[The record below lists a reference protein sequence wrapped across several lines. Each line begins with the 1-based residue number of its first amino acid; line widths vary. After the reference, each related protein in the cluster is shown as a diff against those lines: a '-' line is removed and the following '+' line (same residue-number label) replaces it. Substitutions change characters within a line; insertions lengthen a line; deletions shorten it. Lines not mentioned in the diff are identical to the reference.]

1 MHIALAVLLAALT
14 LTACSKENSMPTV
27 PDLATVRANLAFT
40 CVYEADHL
48 PPLDPE
54 ADVLFKYA
62 RYLQK
67 LEGPKDF
74 DDVARYYRIAAA
86 HGHYKAN
93 SNLQKLVSEGMASSP
108 LPQRESVA
116 LASQLIDAGVP
127 SGYYGIGYY
136 LNLGYG
142 LKQDKEMALRYF
154 RKAADLGNA
163 DAQFY
168 VGKLLA
174 PRDKAPEI
182 ARQMRQCA
190 ADQGHGEAA
199 STLGFV
205 LKNRSNY
212 AEALEAFQKGVQA
225 GNSMSAFFLADSF
238 KGPPPAEELHY
249 LSLAQDSERSRRY
262 KLIWRFLIRNDGRNP
277 KVPDI
282 DQIVPLPPAKLP
294 PWNGTF
300 QWQKEQDAAVPPDK
314 PSDELINRLSKAKN
328 LDPATGLPL
337 TTSAKTAQTTISAPE
352 QKPLPLGTEASTGE
366 QCPQRGL
373 WCVRGA
379 ASISGSRREFEKGD
393 ILPPLTAYD
402 PRPFAWMDSLL
413 GMREQ
418 SADVTWEL
426 IAYRATRTTW

>member
-127 SGYYGIGYY
+127 SGYYDIGYY

-168 VGKLLA
+168 VGDLLA
-174 PRDKAPEI
+174 PRDNAPEI

-190 ADQGHGEAA
+190 TEQGHGEAA
-199 STLGFV
+199 GTLGVNLSGKKHFP
-205 LKNRSNY
+205 
-212 AEALEAFQKGVQA
+212 EAVAAFQKGVIA
-225 GNSMSAFFLADSF
+225 GDSMSASFLEDGF
-238 KGPPPAEELHY
+238 KAPPPSDGLNY
-249 LSLAQDSERSRRY
+249 LALPNDPERSRRY
-262 KLIWRFLIRNDGRNP
+262 ELIWRFLIRNDGRNP

-294 PWNGTF
+294 PWDGTF
-300 QWQKEQDAAVPPDK
+300 QWQKEQDAAVPLEK
-314 PSDELINRLSKAKN
+314 PSVELINRLSEAKN

-337 TTSAKTAQTTISAPE
+337 TTSAKTAQTTTSAAE
-352 QKPLPLGTEASTGE
+352 QKALPLGTKASTGE

>member
-1 MHIALAVLLAALT
+1 
-14 LTACSKENSMPTV
+14 
-27 PDLATVRANLAFT
+27 
-40 CVYEADHL
+40 
-48 PPLDPE
+48 
-54 ADVLFKYA
+54 
-62 RYLQK
+62 
-67 LEGPKDF
+67 
-74 DDVARYYRIAAA
+74 
-86 HGHYKAN
+86 
-93 SNLQKLVSEGMASSP
+93 
-108 LPQRESVA
+108 
-116 LASQLIDAGVP
+116 
-127 SGYYGIGYY
+127 
-136 LNLGYG
+136 
-142 LKQDKEMALRYF
+142 MALRYF

-168 VGKLLA
+168 VGGLLE
-174 PRDKAPEI
+174 PWNKAPDI
-182 ARQMRQCA
+182 ARQMYKCA
-190 ADQGHGEAA
+190 ADQRHGEAA

-212 AEALEAFQKGVQA
+212 AEALEAFQKGVQV
-225 GNSMSAFFLADSF
+225 GDSMSAFFLAGSF

-249 LSLAQDSERSRRY
+249 LSLSQDLERSRRY
-262 KLIWRFLIRNDGRNP
+262 KLIWRFLTRNDGRNP

-294 PWNGTF
+294 PWDGTF

-314 PSDELINRLSKAKN
+314 PSDELINRLSQAKN

-337 TTSAKTAQTTISAPE
+337 TTSAKTAQTTTSAPE

-379 ASISGSRREFEKGD
+379 ASIAGSRREFEKGD
-393 ILPPLTAYD
+393 ILPPLTGYD

-418 SADVTWEL
+418 SADV
-426 IAYRATRTTW
+426 IS